1 MNNNNSKEKK
11 KIELINKINKE
22 ENKSDRQL
30 IPKKPNQI
38 DSKKI
43 YIKQKNINKMKIPIR
58 NDNLQRKNKTDKIV
72 LINIKKKKQSPTK
85 EMLNTKK
92 NIQNIFS
99 LNEVKQRFNSLNNSL
114 RINST
119 SLSLEKS
126 RETTLNINNKNK
138 FPNKKENVKN
148 KNIKIINF
156 IPRKKLLQKSNSFKS
171 KKVVDNISHN
181 KYTSSLNNS
190 YKNITIKRLG
200 ERNNSYKNI
209 NKNRIIKI
217 DLSKL

>member
-1 MNNNNSKEKK
+1 
-11 KIELINKINKE
+11 
-22 ENKSDRQL
+22 
-30 IPKKPNQI
+30 
-38 DSKKI
+38 
-43 YIKQKNINKMKIPIR
+43 MKIPIR
-58 NDNLQRKNKTDKIV
+58 NDNLQRKNNTDKIV
-72 LINIKKKKQSPTK
+72 LINIKKKKQSPIK
-85 EMLNTKK
+85 EILNTKK

-119 SLSLEKS
+119 SVSLEKS

-138 FPNKKENVKN
+138 IPNKKENVKN

-171 KKVVDNISHN
+171 KKVVDNISNN

>member
-1 MNNNNSKEKK
+1 
-11 KIELINKINKE
+11 
-22 ENKSDRQL
+22 
-30 IPKKPNQI
+30 
-38 DSKKI
+38 
-43 YIKQKNINKMKIPIR
+43 MKIPIR

-119 SLSLEKS
+119 SVSLEKS

-138 FPNKKENVKN
+138 IPNKKENVKN

-171 KKVVDNISHN
+171 KKVVDNISNN